1 MIKPS
6 MSPSISFLVYLSA
19 NSVTIP
25 RTCTPPASFRLLKMS
40 GQCNHGDAYK
50 IRAARRR
57 VDTVDCLGPL
67 AYQSGAVNLQ
77 NPQVQPPKP
86 DRDERRGS
94 ICLKPST
101 TSYAVFAETTL
112 RVLGMTAPASRRQ
125 KPSRRVL
132 WLANSDS

>member
-25 RTCTPPASFRLLKMS
+25 RTYTPPAASRLLKMS
-40 GQCNHGDAYK
+40 GKCNHGYAYK
-50 IRAARRR
+50 IRAQRRL
-57 VDTVDCLGPL
+57 VAVDCLRLL
-67 AYQSGAVNLQ
+67 AYQSRAVNLQ
-77 NPQVQPPKP
+77 NPQVQSPKP

-112 RVLGMTAPASRRQ
+112 RVLGMTAPVSRRQ

-132 WLANSDS
+132 WLANLDS